1 MAHGTQGI
9 PTEHREYGI
18 ITRMVLAYQ
27 FGRACGRPT
36 TSSQD
41 IRERPRPNP
50 GSVDSAWRNGSGA
63 PASLARRSRSA
74 ELERTCGP
82 RRNRQTHFRL
92 ARGRITSRC
101 CVGGVVRTAAA
112 SLSGKHRRGRFA
124 GYQDRVEGPRGPITT
139 NLGNLERRGFQYRA
153 TLSIIHLLRGLTA
166 YSSVSLSNA
175 SLMFSLVLDR
185 MVHQRNKKSS

>member
-1 MAHGTQGI
+1 MAQGI
-9 PTEHREYGI
+9 FTEHREYGI

-63 PASLARRSRSA
+63 HPSLARRSPPA

-82 RRNRQTHFRL
+82 RRNWQDHFRL
-92 ARGRITSRC
+92 AGGWATSRC
-101 CVGGVVRTAAA
+101 CVGGVVRTPAA
-112 SLSGKHRRGRFA
+112 SLRGKHRRGRFA
-124 GYQDRVEGPRGPITT
+124 GQDRVEGPRGPITT
-139 NLGNLERRGFQYRA
+139 NLGNLERRGFQYKGKP
-153 TLSIIHLLRGLTA
+153 L
-166 YSSVSLSNA
+166 
-175 SLMFSLVLDR
+175 
-185 MVHQRNKKSS
+185 